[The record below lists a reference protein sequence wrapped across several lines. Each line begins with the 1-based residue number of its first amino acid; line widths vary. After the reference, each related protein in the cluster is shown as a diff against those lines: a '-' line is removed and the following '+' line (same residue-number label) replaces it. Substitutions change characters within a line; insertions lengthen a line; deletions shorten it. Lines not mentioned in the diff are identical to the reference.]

1 MLGKM
6 QTSLLLLSLNRTFA
20 VEKDKGMELIINIFS
35 LVGSLALFLFGMKT
49 MSEGLEKFAGDRLR
63 SILAAMTKNRVMG
76 VLTGILITA
85 LIQSSSATTVMVVS
99 FVNAGL
105 MTLSQSIGVIMGAN
119 IGTTVTAWII
129 SAVGFKVNIAA
140 FAIPLLAIGMPL
152 IFNGKSNRKSIGE
165 FIFGFS
171 FLFMGL
177 AFLQEAAT
185 EMSIGDMVAG
195 MLAHLPQDSF
205 FTILLFVIVGA
216 LVTMIVQAS
225 AATMAITLML
235 FGMNIPGFGFEQA
248 AALAMGQNI
257 GTTITAFMASLTANT
272 QARRAALAHMFF
284 NVFGVVVF
292 LTVFYPAC
300 DVVSWF
306 VDNVMGGGNDL
317 FKLSAFHTAF
327 NIINTL
333 LLIGFVHQIELF
345 VCKVLPMKAQ
355 EEDYHLSF
363 ISGGLLST
371 AELSIMEA
379 QKEIHHFAERCQRM
393 FGFVPELMQTTDEV
407 EFNKLF
413 SRIEKYENI
422 TDSMEMEIAA
432 YLNKVSEGRLSDASK
447 AQIQKMLR
455 QITEL
460 ESIGD
465 SVYNLGRT
473 LNRHRMHCQDA
484 FTPEQMQH
492 METMLGLVEGSL
504 EEMMKRIDLT
514 APQTN
519 ITKSINIEHEI
530 NNYRKQLRNQNLNDV
545 NAGLYSYQLGVFY
558 VDFISECEHL
568 ADYVMNVVQAGKGL
582 NNDFEDRPRN
592 GQG

>member
-1 MLGKM
+1 
-6 QTSLLLLSLNRTFA
+6 
-20 VEKDKGMELIINIFS
+20 MELIINIFS

-105 MTLSQSIGVIMGAN
+105 MTLAQSIGVIMGAN

-152 IFNGKSNRKSIGE
+152 IFSGKGNRKSIGE

-171 FLFMGL
+171 FLFMG
-177 AFLQEAAT
+177 
-185 EMSIGDMVAG
+185 MNIGDMVAG
-195 MLAHLPQDSF
+195 MLAHVPQDSF
-205 FTILLFVIVGA
+205 FTIILFIIVGA

-284 NVFGVVVF
+284 NVFGVVAF
-292 LTVFYPAC
+292 LIVFYPAC
-300 DVVSWF
+300 DAVSW
-306 VDNVMGGGNDL
+306 VVENLMGGGNDL

-333 LLIGFVHQIELF
+333 LLIGFVKQIEMF
-345 VCKVLPMKAQ
+345 VCRVLPMKAQ
-355 EEDYHLSF
+355 DEDYRLRF

-379 QKEIHHFAERCQRM
+379 QKEIRSFAERCQRM
-393 FGFVPELMQTTDEV
+393 AGFVPTLLETKDEM

-413 SRIEKYENI
+413 ARIEKYENI
-422 TDSMEMEIAA
+422 TDSMEMEIAS

-447 AQIQKMLR
+447 TQIQKMLR
-455 QITEL
+455 QISEL

-473 LNRHRMHCQDA
+473 LNRHRMHCQED
-484 FTPEQMQH
+484 FTAEQMQH
-492 METMLGLVEGSL
+492 MMTMLQLVGAALS
-504 EEMMKRIDLT
+504 EMLKRIDQPT
-514 APQTN
+514 
-519 ITKSINIEHEI
+519 TKNGVKTSLNIEHEI
-530 NNYRKQLRNQNLNDV
+530 NNYRTQLKNQNLHDV
-545 NAGLYSYQLGVFY
+545 NAGLYDYQLGVFY
-558 VDFISECEHL
+558 VDFISECEKL
-568 ADYVMNVVQAGKGL
+568 GDYVMNVVQAGKGL
-582 NNDFEDRPRN
+582 NNDFGDGPIN

>member
-1 MLGKM
+1 
-6 QTSLLLLSLNRTFA
+6 
-20 VEKDKGMELIINIFS
+20 
-35 LVGSLALFLFGMKT
+35 

-105 MTLSQSIGVIMGAN
+105 MTLGQSIGVIMGAN

-129 SAVGFKVNIAA
+129 SAVGFKVNIDA
-140 FAIPLLAIGMPL
+140 FAIPLLAMGMPL
-152 IFNGKSNRKSIGE
+152 MFSSKGNRKSVGE

-177 AFLQEAAT
+177 SFLQEAAT
-185 EMSIGDMVAG
+185 AMNIGDMVAG
-195 MLAHLPQDSF
+195 MLAHVPQDSF
-205 FTILLFVIVGA
+205 LTILLFVLVGA
-216 LVTMIVQAS
+216 VVTMIVQAS

-272 QARRAALAHMFF
+272 QARCAALAHMFF
-284 NVFGVVVF
+284 NMFGVVVV
-292 LTVFYPAC
+292 LLVFYPAC
-300 DVVSWF
+300 NAVSWF
-306 VDNVMGGGNDL
+306 VDSFMGGGNDL

-327 NIINTL
+327 NILNTL
-333 LLIGFVHQIELF
+333 LLIGFVKQIEMF
-345 VCKVLPMKAQ
+345 VCKVLPMKEQA
-355 EEDYHLSF
+355 EDHRLKF

-379 QKEIHHFAERCQRM
+379 QKEIRNFAERCHRM
-393 FGFVPELMQTTDEV
+393 FGFIPELMKTEDEV

-413 SRIEKYENI
+413 SRIGKYENI
-422 TDSMEMEIAA
+422 TDSMEVEIAA

-447 AQIQKMLR
+447 AEIQKMLR

-473 LNRHRMHCQDA
+473 LNRHRQHCKDA
-484 FTPEQMQH
+484 FTTEQTQH
-492 METMLGLVEGSL
+492 MQTMLTLVNGALVEML
-504 EEMMKRIDLT
+504 KRIELPAAKT
-514 APQTN
+514 G
-519 ITKSINIEHEI
+519 ITTSINIEHEI
-530 NNYRKQLRNQNLNDV
+530 NNYRKQLKNQNLHDV
-545 NAGLYSYQLGVFY
+545 NSGLYGYQLGVFY
-558 VDFISECEHL
+558 VDFISECEKL
-568 ADYVMNVVQAGKGL
+568 GDYVMNVVQPL
-582 NNDFEDRPRN
+582 NVTVQPDS
-592 GQG
+592 QSLVTIHT

>member
-1 MLGKM
+1 
-6 QTSLLLLSLNRTFA
+6 
-20 VEKDKGMELIINIFS
+20 MELIINIFS

-63 SILAAMTKNRVMG
+63 SILAAMTKNRMMG

-105 MTLSQSIGVIMGAN
+105 MTLAQSIGVIMGAN

-152 IFNGKSNRKSIGE
+152 IFSKKGNHKSIGE
-165 FIFGFS
+165 FIFGLS

-177 AFLQEAAT
+177 SFLQEAAT
-185 EMSIGDMVAG
+185 AMNIGDMVAG
-195 MLAHLPQDSF
+195 MLAHVPQDSF
-205 FTILLFVIVGA
+205 FTILLFVFVGA

-284 NVFGVVVF
+284 NVFGVVAF
-292 LTVFYPAC
+292 LIVFYPAC
-300 DVVSWF
+300 DAVSW
-306 VDNVMGGGNDL
+306 VVENLMGGGNDL

-333 LLIGFVHQIELF
+333 LLIGFVKQIEMF
-345 VCKVLPMKAQ
+345 VCRVLPMKAQ
-355 EEDYHLSF
+355 DEDYRLRF

-379 QKEIHHFAERCQRM
+379 QKEIRSFAERCQRM
-393 FGFVPELMQTTDEV
+393 TGFVPTLLQTEDEM

-422 TDSMEMEIAA
+422 TDSMEMEIAS

-447 AQIQKMLR
+447 TQIQKMLR
-455 QITEL
+455 QISEL

-473 LNRHRMHCQDA
+473 LNRHRMHCQES
-484 FTPEQMQH
+484 FTADQMQH
-492 METMLGLVEGSL
+492 MMTMLQLVDTAL
-504 EEMMKRIDLT
+504 TEMLKRIDQPT
-514 APQTN
+514 
-519 ITKSINIEHEI
+519 TKNGIKVSLNIEHEI
-530 NNYRKQLRNQNLNDV
+530 NNYRTQLKNQNLHDV
-545 NAGLYSYQLGVFY
+545 NAGLYDYQLGVFY
-558 VDFISECEHL
+558 VDFISECEKL
-568 ADYVMNVVQAGKGL
+568 GDYVMNVVQAGKGL
-582 NNDFEDRPRN
+582 NNDFGDGPIN

>member
-1 MLGKM
+1 
-6 QTSLLLLSLNRTFA
+6 
-20 VEKDKGMELIINIFS
+20 MELIINIFS

-105 MTLSQSIGVIMGAN
+105 MTLAQSIGVIMGAN

-129 SAVGFKVNIAA
+129 SAVGFKVDIAA
-140 FAIPLLAIGMPL
+140 FSIPLLAIGMPL
-152 IFNGKSNRKSIGE
+152 IFSGKGNRKSFGE

-177 AFLQEAAT
+177 AFLQDVAT
-185 EMSIGDMVAG
+185 GMGIGDMVAG
-195 MLAHLPQDSF
+195 ILAHVPQDSF
-205 FTILLFVIVGA
+205 FTILLFIVVGA
-216 LVTMIVQAS
+216 LVTMIVQSSS
-225 AATMAITLML
+225 AAMAITLML
-235 FGMNIPGFGFEQA
+235 FGMNIPGFGFEEA

-292 LTVFYPAC
+292 LIVFYPAC
-300 DVVSWF
+300 NAVSWF
-306 VDNVMGGGNDL
+306 VDNVLGGGNDL
-317 FKLSAFHTAF
+317 YKLSTFHTAF

-333 LLIGFVHQIELF
+333 LLIGFVHQIEML
-345 VCKVLPMKAQ
+345 VCKVLPMKDQ
-355 EEDYHLSF
+355 DEDYRLKF

-379 QKEIHHFAERCQRM
+379 QKEIQNFAERCHRM
-393 FGFVPELMQTTDEV
+393 FGFVSDLMQTADEAV
-407 EFNKLF
+407 FNKTF

-447 AQIQKMLR
+447 TQIQKMLR
-455 QITEL
+455 QISEL

-473 LNRHRMHCQDA
+473 LNRHRQNCHDA
-484 FTPEQMQH
+484 FTQEQIQH
-492 METMLGLVEGSL
+492 MKTMLGLVDGAIT
-504 EEMMKRIDLT
+504 EMQKRIA
-514 APQTN
+514 APVARPT
-519 ITKSINIEHEI
+519 TSYNIEHEI
-530 NNYRKQLRNQNLNDV
+530 NNYRTQLKNQNLYDV
-545 NAGLYSYQLGVFY
+545 NSGLYSYQLGVFY
-558 VDFISECEHL
+558 IDFISECEKL
-568 ADYVMNVVQAGKGL
+568 GDYVMNVVQAGKGL
-582 NNDFEDRPRN
+582 NNDYEDRPRN
-592 GQG
+592 GVA

>member
-1 MLGKM
+1 
-6 QTSLLLLSLNRTFA
+6 
-20 VEKDKGMELIINIFS
+20 MELIINIFS

-63 SILAAMTKNRVMG
+63 SILAAMTKNRMMG

-105 MTLSQSIGVIMGAN
+105 MTLAQSIGVIMGAN

-140 FAIPLLAIGMPL
+140 FAIPMLAIGMPL
-152 IFNGKSNRKSIGE
+152 IFSKKGNHKSIGE

-177 AFLQEAAT
+177 SFLQEAAT
-185 EMSIGDMVAG
+185 AMNIGDMVAG
-195 MLAHLPQDSF
+195 MLAHVPQDSF
-205 FTILLFVIVGA
+205 FTILLFVFVGA

-284 NVFGVVVF
+284 NVFGVVAF
-292 LTVFYPAC
+292 LIVFYPAC
-300 DVVSWF
+300 DAVSWVVENF
-306 VDNVMGGGNDL
+306 MGGGNDL

-333 LLIGFVHQIELF
+333 LLIGFVKQIEMF
-345 VCKVLPMKAQ
+345 VCRVLPMKAQ
-355 EEDYHLSF
+355 DEDYRLRF

-379 QKEIHHFAERCQRM
+379 QKEIHSFAERCQRM
-393 FGFVPELMQTTDEV
+393 AGFVPTLLQTQDEI

-413 SRIEKYENI
+413 ARIEKYENI
-422 TDSMEMEIAA
+422 TDSMETEIAS

-447 AQIQKMLR
+447 TQIQKMLR
-455 QITEL
+455 QISEL

-473 LNRHRMHCQDA
+473 LNRHRMHCQES
-484 FTPEQMQH
+484 FTADQMQH
-492 METMLGLVEGSL
+492 MMTMLQLVDSAL
-504 EEMMKRIDLT
+504 TEMLKRIDQPT
-514 APQTN
+514 
-519 ITKSINIEHEI
+519 TKNGVKVSLNIEHEI
-530 NNYRKQLRNQNLNDV
+530 NNYRTQLKNQNLHDV
-545 NAGLYSYQLGVFY
+545 NAGLYGYQLGVFY
-558 VDFISECEHL
+558 VDFISECEKL
-568 ADYVMNVVQAGKGL
+568 GDYVMNVVQAGKGL
-582 NNDFEDRPRN
+582 NNDFGDGPIN

>member
-1 MLGKM
+1 
-6 QTSLLLLSLNRTFA
+6 
-20 VEKDKGMELIINIFS
+20 MELIINIFS

-63 SILAAMTKNRVMG
+63 SILAAMTKNRIMG

-105 MTLSQSIGVIMGAN
+105 MTLGQSIGVIMGAN

-152 IFNGKSNRKSIGE
+152 IFSNKGNRKSIGE

-185 EMSIGDMVAG
+185 AMNIGDLVAG
-195 MLAHLPQDSF
+195 MLAHVPQDSF
-205 FTILLFVIVGA
+205 LTILLFVIVGA

-235 FGMNIPGFGFEQA
+235 FG
-248 AALAMGQNI
+248 
-257 GTTITAFMASLTANT
+257 
-272 QARRAALAHMFF
+272 
-284 NVFGVVVF
+284 
-292 LTVFYPAC
+292 
-300 DVVSWF
+300 F
-306 VDNVMGGGNDL
+306 VR
-317 FKLSAFHTAF
+317 
-327 NIINTL
+327 
-333 LLIGFVHQIELF
+333 QIEMF
-345 VCKVLPMKAQ
+345 VCHVLPMKAQ
-355 EEDYHLSF
+355 DEDYRLRF

-371 AELSIMEA
+371 AELSIIEA

-393 FGFVPELMQTTDEV
+393 FGFVPELMQTEDET

-413 SRIEKYENI
+413 SRIGKYENI
-422 TDSMEMEIAA
+422 TDSMEMEIAS

-484 FTPEQMQH
+484 FTQEQMQH
-492 METMLGLVEGSL
+492 MQAMLGLVEGSL

-514 APQTN
+514 TPRTN

-530 NNYRKQLRNQNLNDV
+530 NNYRKQLRNQNLHDV

-558 VDFISECEHL
+558 VDFISECERL
-568 ADYVMNVVQAGKGL
+568 ADYVMNVVQAGKNL
-582 NNDFEDRPRN
+582 NNDLEDRPRN

>member
-1 MLGKM
+1 MD
-6 QTSLLLLSLNRTFA
+6 F
-20 VEKDKGMELIINIFS
+20 IINIFS

-63 SILAAMTKNRVMG
+63 GILAAMTKNRIMG
-76 VLTGILITA
+76 VMTGILITA

-99 FVNAGL
+99 FVNAEL
-105 MTLSQSIGVIMGAN
+105 MTLGQSIGVIMGAN

-152 IFNGKSNRKSIGE
+152 IFSKKSNRKSVGE
-165 FIFGFS
+165 FVFGFS

-177 AFLQEAAT
+177 SFLQEAAT
-185 EMSIGDMVAG
+185 AMGIGDIVAG
-195 MLAHLPQDSF
+195 MLAHVSQDSF
-205 FTILLFVIVGA
+205 LTILLFVIVGA
-216 LVTMIVQAS
+216 VVTMIVQAS

-284 NVFGVVVF
+284 NVFGVVVV
-292 LTVFYPAC
+292 LLVFYPAC
-300 DVVSWF
+300 NAVSWF
-306 VDNVMGGGNDL
+306 VEEFMGGGNDL

-327 NIINTL
+327 NIVNTL
-333 LLIGFVHQIELF
+333 LLIGFVKQIETF
-345 VCKVLPMKAQ
+345 VCRMLPMKEK
-355 EEDYHLSF
+355 EEDHRLKF

-371 AELSIMEA
+371 AELSIMQA
-379 QKEIHHFAERCQRM
+379 QKEIHNFAERCQRM
-393 FGFVPELMQTTDEV
+393 FSFIPELMNTKDEV

-413 SRIEKYENI
+413 SRIGKYENI
-422 TDSMEMEIAA
+422 TDSMEMEIAS

-447 AQIQKMLR
+447 SQIQRMLR

-473 LNRHRMHCQDA
+473 LNRHRQHCQDA
-484 FTPEQMQH
+484 FTEDQYHHMQS
-492 METMLGLVEGSL
+492 MMNLVESAL
-504 EEMMKRIDLT
+504 AEMLKRIDRPAT
-514 APQTN
+514 MGN
-519 ITKSINIEHEI
+519 IATCINIEDEI
-530 NNYRKQLRNQNLNDV
+530 NNYRTQLKNQNLHDV
-545 NAGLYSYQLGVFY
+545 NSGLYGYQLGVFY
-558 VDFISECEHL
+558 VDFISECEKL
-568 ADYVMNVVQAGKGL
+568 GDYVINVVQAGKGF
-582 NNDFEDRPRN
+582 NNDYEDRPYN

>member
-1 MLGKM
+1 
-6 QTSLLLLSLNRTFA
+6 
-20 VEKDKGMELIINIFS
+20 MELIINIFS

-105 MTLSQSIGVIMGAN
+105 MTLAQSIGVIMGAN

-152 IFNGKSNRKSIGE
+152 IFSGKGNRKSIGE
-165 FIFGFS
+165 FVFGFS

-177 AFLQEAAT
+177 SFLQEAAT
-185 EMSIGDMVAG
+185 AMNIGDMVAA
-195 MLAHLPQDSF
+195 MLAHVPQESF
-205 FTILLFVIVGA
+205 LTILLFVVVGA

-284 NVFGVVVF
+284 NVFGVVAF
-292 LTVFYPAC
+292 LIVFYPAC
-300 DVVSWF
+300 NAVSWF
-306 VDNVMGGGNDL
+306 VDSVMGGGNDL

-333 LLIGFVHQIELF
+333 LLIGFVRQIEMF
-345 VCKVLPMKAQ
+345 VCRVLPMKAQ
-355 EEDYHLSF
+355 DEDYRLRF

-393 FGFVPELMQTTDEV
+393 FTFVPELMQITDEA

-413 SRIEKYENI
+413 SRIGKYENI

-484 FTPEQMQH
+484 FTPEQTQH
-492 METMLGLVEGSL
+492 MQTMLGLVEGSL

-514 APQTN
+514 APRTN
-519 ITKSINIEHEI
+519 ITKPINIEHEI
-530 NNYRKQLRNQNLNDV
+530 NNYRKQLRNQNLSDV

-558 VDFISECEHL
+558 VDFISECERL

-582 NNDFEDRPRN
+582 SDDFGDRPRN

>member
-1 MLGKM
+1 
-6 QTSLLLLSLNRTFA
+6 
-20 VEKDKGMELIINIFS
+20 MELIINIFS

-76 VLTGILITA
+76 VMTGILITA

-105 MTLSQSIGVIMGAN
+105 MTLAQSIGVIMGAN

-140 FAIPLLAIGMPL
+140 FAIPMLAIGMPL
-152 IFNGKSNRKSIGE
+152 LFSNKGNRKSIGE
-165 FIFGFS
+165 FVFGFS

-177 AFLQEAAT
+177 SYLQEAAT
-185 EMSIGDMVAG
+185 AMNIGDMVAG
-195 MLAHLPQDSF
+195 MLAHVPQNSF

-216 LVTMIVQAS
+216 IVTMIVQAS

-284 NVFGVVVF
+284 NVFGVVFF
-292 LTVFYPAC
+292 LIIFYPAC
-300 DVVSWF
+300 NAVSWF

-333 LLIGFVHQIELF
+333 LLIGFVRQIEML

-355 EEDYHLSF
+355 EEDYRLKF

-371 AELSIMEA
+371 AELSIIEA
-379 QKEIHHFAERCQRM
+379 QKEIHSFGERCLRM
-393 FGFVPELMQTTDEV
+393 FGFVPELLQLQDEV

-422 TDSMEMEIAA
+422 TDAMEMEIAS
-432 YLNKVSEGRLSDASK
+432 YLNKVSKGRLSDASK
-447 AQIQKMLR
+447 SQIQKMLR

-473 LNRHRMHCQDA
+473 LNRHRMHCQEA
-484 FTPEQMQH
+484 FTTEQTQH
-492 METMLGLVEGSL
+492 MLTMMQLVEGAL
-504 EEMMKRIDLT
+504 AEMMNQIDQPT
-514 APQTN
+514 
-519 ITKSINIEHEI
+519 TKSGIKTSVNIENEI
-530 NNYRKQLRNQNLNDV
+530 NNYRTQLKNQNLHDV
-545 NAGLYSYQLGVFY
+545 NSGRYDYQLGVFY
-558 VDFISECEHL
+558 VDFISECEKL
-568 ADYVMNVVQAGKGL
+568 GDYVMNVVQAGKKRT
-582 NNDFEDRPRN
+582 NDYEDEPYDA
-592 GQG
+592 QG

>member
-1 MLGKM
+1 
-6 QTSLLLLSLNRTFA
+6 
-20 VEKDKGMELIINIFS
+20 MELIINVFS

-140 FAIPLLAIGMPL
+140 FAIPLLAVGMPL
-152 IFNGKSNRKSIGE
+152 IFSGKGNRKSVGE
-165 FIFGFS
+165 FVFGFS

-177 AFLQEAAT
+177 SFLQETAT
-185 EMSIGDMVAG
+185 AMNIGDMVAN
-195 MLAHLPQDSF
+195 MLAHVPQDSF
-205 FTILLFVIVGA
+205 FTIILFVIVGA

-257 GTTITAFMASLTANT
+257 GTTITAFMASFTANT

-292 LTVFYPAC
+292 LIVFYPAC
-300 DVVSWF
+300 DAVSWF
-306 VDNVMGGGNDL
+306 VEDLMGGGNDL

-333 LLIGFVHQIELF
+333 LLIGFVRQIEML
-345 VCKVLPMKAQ
+345 VCKVLPIKAQ
-355 EEDYHLSF
+355 DEDRRLKF

-393 FGFVPELMQTTDEV
+393 FEFVSELMQTQDDV
-407 EFNKLF
+407 EFNKVF
-413 SRIEKYENI
+413 SRIGKYENI

-484 FTPEQMQH
+484 FTSEQAQH
-492 METMLGLVEGSL
+492 MQTMLQLVEGAL
-504 EEMMKRIDLT
+504 EEMMKRIDSPMNKT
-514 APQTN
+514 S
-519 ITKSINIEHEI
+519 ITTSINIEHEI
-530 NNYRKQLRNQNLNDV
+530 NNYRTQLKNQNLHDV
-545 NAGLYSYQLGVFY
+545 NSGLYGYQLGVFY
-558 VDFISECEHL
+558 VDFISECEKL

-582 NNDFEDRPRN
+582 NNDFEDRPYN

>member
-1 MLGKM
+1 
-6 QTSLLLLSLNRTFA
+6 
-20 VEKDKGMELIINIFS
+20 MELITNIFS
-35 LVGSLALFLFGMKT
+35 LVGSLALFLYGMKT

-105 MTLSQSIGVIMGAN
+105 MTLAQSIGVIMGAN

-129 SAVGFKVNIAA
+129 SAVGFKINIAA
-140 FAIPLLAIGMPL
+140 FAIPLLAVGMPL
-152 IFNGKSNRKSIGE
+152 IFSGKGNRKSIGE

-177 AFLQEAAT
+177 SFLQESAT
-185 EMSIGDMVAG
+185 AMNIGDMVAG
-195 MLAHLPQDSF
+195 MLAHVEQDSF
-205 FTILLFVIVGA
+205 LTILLFVFVGA
-216 LVTMIVQAS
+216 VVTMIVQAS

-272 QARRAALAHMFF
+272 QARRAALAHVFF

-292 LTVFYPAC
+292 LIVFYPAC
-300 DVVSWF
+300 DAVSWF
-306 VDNVMGGGNDL
+306 VDSVMGGGNDL

-333 LLIGFVHQIELF
+333 LLIGFVRQIEML
-345 VCKVLPMKAQ
+345 VCKALPMKEQ
-355 EEDYHLSF
+355 DEDYRLKF

-379 QKEIHHFAERCQRM
+379 QKEIHHFADRCLRM
-393 FGFVPELMQTTDEV
+393 FGFVPELMQTQDEV

-413 SRIEKYENI
+413 SRIGKYESI

-484 FTPEQMQH
+484 FTPDQTQH
-492 METMLGLVEGSL
+492 MHAMLQLVESAL
-504 EEMMKRIDLT
+504 AEMMKHIDLPVSAKT
-514 APQTN
+514 S
-519 ITKSINIEHEI
+519 ITTSVNIEHEI
-530 NNYRKQLRNQNLNDV
+530 NNYRKQLRNQNLHDV

-582 NNDFEDRPRN
+582 NNDFGDSARN
-592 GQG
+592 GQD

>member
-1 MLGKM
+1 
-6 QTSLLLLSLNRTFA
+6 
-20 VEKDKGMELIINIFS
+20 MELIINIFS

-105 MTLSQSIGVIMGAN
+105 MTLAQSIGVIMGAN

-152 IFNGKSNRKSIGE
+152 IFSGKGNRKSIGE

-177 AFLQEAAT
+177 SFLQEAAT
-185 EMSIGDMVAG
+185 AMNIGDMVAG
-195 MLAHLPQDSF
+195 MLAHVPQDSF
-205 FTILLFVIVGA
+205 FTIILFIIVGA

-235 FGMNIPGFGFEQA
+235 FDMNIPGFGFEQA

-284 NVFGVVVF
+284 NVFGVVAF
-292 LTVFYPAC
+292 LIVFYPAC
-300 DVVSWF
+300 DAVSW
-306 VDNVMGGGNDL
+306 VVENLMGGGNDL

-327 NIINTL
+327 NVINTL
-333 LLIGFVHQIELF
+333 LLIGFVKQIEMF
-345 VCKVLPMKAQ
+345 VCRVLPMKAQ
-355 EEDYHLSF
+355 DEDYRLRF

-379 QKEIHHFAERCQRM
+379 QKEIHSFAERCQRM
-393 FGFVPELMQTTDEV
+393 AGFVPTLLETKDEM

-413 SRIEKYENI
+413 ARIEKYENI
-422 TDSMEMEIAA
+422 TDSMEMEIAS

-447 AQIQKMLR
+447 TQIQKMLR
-455 QITEL
+455 QISEL

-473 LNRHRMHCQDA
+473 LNRHRMHCQED
-484 FTPEQMQH
+484 FTAEQMQH
-492 METMLGLVEGSL
+492 MMTMLQLVGAALS
-504 EEMMKRIDLT
+504 EMLKRIDQPT
-514 APQTN
+514 
-519 ITKSINIEHEI
+519 TKNGVKTSLNIEHEI
-530 NNYRKQLRNQNLNDV
+530 NNYRTQLKNQNLHDV
-545 NAGLYSYQLGVFY
+545 NAGLYDYQLGVFY
-558 VDFISECEHL
+558 VDFISECEKL
-568 ADYVMNVVQAGKGL
+568 GDYVMNVVQAGKGL
-582 NNDFEDRPRN
+582 NNDFGDGPIN

>member
-1 MLGKM
+1 
-6 QTSLLLLSLNRTFA
+6 
-20 VEKDKGMELIINIFS
+20 MELIINIFS
-35 LVGSLALFLFGMKT
+35 FVGSLALFLYGMKT

-63 SILAAMTKNRVMG
+63 SILSAMTKNRVMG

-105 MTLSQSIGVIMGAN
+105 MTLAQSIGVIMGAN

-152 IFNGKSNRKSIGE
+152 IFSGKGNRKSIGE

-177 AFLQEAAT
+177 SFLQEAAT
-185 EMSIGDMVAG
+185 AMNIGDLVAG
-195 MLAHLPQDSF
+195 MLAHVPQDSF
-205 FTILLFVIVGA
+205 LTIILFVIVGA
-216 LVTMIVQAS
+216 IVTMIVQAS

-284 NVFGVVVF
+284 NVFGVVAF
-292 LTVFYPAC
+292 HIVFYPAC
-300 DVVSWF
+300 HAVSWF
-306 VDNVMGGGNDL
+306 VENVMGGGNDL

-333 LLIGFVHQIELF
+333 LLIGFVRQIETL
-345 VCKVLPMKAQ
+345 VCKMLPMKAQ
-355 EEDYHLSF
+355 DEDYRLKF

-371 AELSIMEA
+371 AELSIIEA
-379 QKEIHHFAERCQRM
+379 QKEIHSFAERCQRM
-393 FGFVPELMQTTDEV
+393 FGFVPELLQMQDEV
-407 EFNKLF
+407 KFNKLF

-422 TDSMEMEIAA
+422 TDSMEMEIAS
-432 YLNKVSEGRLSDASK
+432 YLSKVSKGRLSDASK
-447 AQIQKMLR
+447 SQIQKMLR

-473 LNRHRMHCQDA
+473 LNRHRMHCQEA
-484 FTPEQMQH
+484 FTAEQIKHMLTMMQLVDGALT
-492 METMLGLVEGSL
+492 EML
-504 EEMMKRIDLT
+504 KQIDQPT
-514 APQTN
+514 
-519 ITKSINIEHEI
+519 TKKSAKTSVNIEHEI
-530 NNYRKQLRNQNLNDV
+530 NNYRTQLKNQNLNDV
-545 NAGLYSYQLGVFY
+545 NSGLYDYQLGVFY
-558 VDFISECEHL
+558 VDFISECEKL
-568 ADYVMNVVQAGKGL
+568 GDYVMNVVEAGKKR
-582 NNDFEDRPRN
+582 NNDFDDMPYAA
-592 GQG
+592 QG

>member
-1 MLGKM
+1 
-6 QTSLLLLSLNRTFA
+6 
-20 VEKDKGMELIINIFS
+20 MELIINIFS
-35 LVGSLALFLFGMKT
+35 LVGSLALFLYGMKT

-63 SILAAMTKNRVMG
+63 SILSAMTKNRVMG

-105 MTLSQSIGVIMGAN
+105 MTLAQSIGVIMGAN

-152 IFNGKSNRKSIGE
+152 IFSGKGNRKSIGE

-177 AFLQEAAT
+177 SFLQEAAT
-185 EMSIGDMVAG
+185 AMNIGDMVAG
-195 MLAHLPQDSF
+195 MLAHVPQDSF
-205 FTILLFVIVGA
+205 LTIILFVIVGA
-216 LVTMIVQAS
+216 IVTMIVQAS

-292 LTVFYPAC
+292 LIVFYPAC
-300 DVVSWF
+300 HAVSWF
-306 VDNVMGGGNDL
+306 VENVMGGGNDL

-333 LLIGFVHQIELF
+333 LLIGFVRQIEAL

-355 EEDYHLSF
+355 DEDYRLKF

-371 AELSIMEA
+371 AELSIIEA
-379 QKEIHHFAERCQRM
+379 QKEIHSFAERCQRM
-393 FGFVPELMQTTDEV
+393 FGFVPELLQLQDEV
-407 EFNKLF
+407 KFNKLF

-422 TDSMEMEIAA
+422 TDSMEMEIAS
-432 YLNKVSEGRLSDASK
+432 YLSKVSKGRLSDASK
-447 AQIQKMLR
+447 SQIQKMLR

-473 LNRHRMHCQDA
+473 LNRHRMHCQEA
-484 FTPEQMQH
+484 FTAEQTQH
-492 METMLGLVEGSL
+492 MLTMMQLVDDAL
-504 EEMMKRIDLT
+504 TEMLKQIDQPT
-514 APQTN
+514 
-519 ITKSINIEHEI
+519 TKKGTKTSINIEHEI
-530 NNYRKQLRNQNLNDV
+530 NNYRTQLKNQNLNDV
-545 NAGLYSYQLGVFY
+545 NSGLYDYQLGVFY
-558 VDFISECEHL
+558 VDFISECEKL
-568 ADYVMNVVQAGKGL
+568 GDYVMNVVEAGKKR
-582 NNDFEDRPRN
+582 NNDYEEIPYS

>member
-1 MLGKM
+1 
-6 QTSLLLLSLNRTFA
+6 
-20 VEKDKGMELIINIFS
+20 MELIINIFS

-49 MSEGLEKFAGDRLR
+49 MSEGLEKYAGDRLR

-105 MTLSQSIGVIMGAN
+105 MTLAQSIGVIMGAN

-140 FAIPLLAIGMPL
+140 FSIPLLAIGMPL
-152 IFNGKSNRKSIGE
+152 IFSRKGSRKNIGE

-177 AFLQEAAT
+177 SFLQEAAT
-185 EMSIGDMVAG
+185 AMNIGDMVAG
-195 MLAHLPQDSF
+195 MLAHVPQDSF
-205 FTILLFVIVGA
+205 FTIVLFVIVGA

-257 GTTITAFMASLTANT
+257 GTTITALMASFTANT

-284 NVFGVVVF
+284 NVFGVVAF
-292 LTVFYPAC
+292 LIVFYPAC
-300 DVVSWF
+300 HAVSWF
-306 VDNVMGGGNDL
+306 VENVMGGGNDL

-333 LLIGFVHQIELF
+333 LLIGFVKQIEAL
-345 VCKVLPMKAQ
+345 VCKILPMKAQ
-355 EEDYHLSF
+355 EEDYRLKF

-371 AELSIMEA
+371 AELSIVEA
-379 QKEIHHFAERCQRM
+379 QKEIHSFAERCQRM
-393 FGFVPELMQTTDEV
+393 FGFVPELLQLQDEV

-422 TDSMEMEIAA
+422 TDSMEMEIAS
-432 YLNKVSEGRLSDASK
+432 YLNKVSKGRLSDASK
-447 AQIQKMLR
+447 SQIQKMLR

-473 LNRHRMHCQDA
+473 LNRHRMHCQEA
-484 FTPEQMQH
+484 FTAEQTQH
-492 METMLGLVEGSL
+492 MLTMMQLVGGAL
-504 EEMMKRIDLT
+504 AEMLKQIDQPT
-514 APQTN
+514 
-519 ITKSINIEHEI
+519 TKTGIKTSVNIEHEI
-530 NNYRKQLRNQNLNDV
+530 NNYRTQLKNQNLQDV
-545 NAGLYSYQLGVFY
+545 NTGRYDYQLGVFY
-558 VDFISECEHL
+558 VDFISECEKL
-568 ADYVMNVVQAGKGL
+568 GDYVMNVVEAGKKR
-582 NNDFEDRPRN
+582 NNDYEDMEYNR
-592 GQG
+592 QG

>member
-1 MLGKM
+1 
-6 QTSLLLLSLNRTFA
+6 
-20 VEKDKGMELIINIFS
+20 MELIINIFS

-49 MSEGLEKFAGDRLR
+49 MSEGLEKYAGDRLR

-105 MTLSQSIGVIMGAN
+105 MTLAQSIGVIMGAN

-140 FAIPLLAIGMPL
+140 FSIPLLAIGMPL
-152 IFNGKSNRKSIGE
+152 IFSRKGSRKNIGE

-177 AFLQEAAT
+177 SFLQEAAT
-185 EMSIGDMVAG
+185 AMNIGDMVAG
-195 MLAHLPQDSF
+195 MLAHVPQDSF
-205 FTILLFVIVGA
+205 FTIVLFVIVGA

-257 GTTITAFMASLTANT
+257 GTTITALMASFTANT

-284 NVFGVVVF
+284 NVFGVVAF
-292 LTVFYPAC
+292 LIVFYPAC
-300 DVVSWF
+300 HAVSWF
-306 VDNVMGGGNDL
+306 VENVMGGGNDL

-333 LLIGFVHQIELF
+333 LLIGFVKQIEAL
-345 VCKVLPMKAQ
+345 VCKILPMKAL
-355 EEDYHLSF
+355 EEDYRLKF

-371 AELSIMEA
+371 AELSIVEA
-379 QKEIHHFAERCQRM
+379 QKEIHSFAERCQRM
-393 FGFVPELMQTTDEV
+393 FGFVPELLQLQDEV

-422 TDSMEMEIAA
+422 TDSMEMEIAS
-432 YLNKVSEGRLSDASK
+432 YLNKVSKGRLSDASK
-447 AQIQKMLR
+447 SQIQKMLR

-473 LNRHRMHCQDA
+473 LNRHRMHCQEA
-484 FTPEQMQH
+484 FTAEQTQH
-492 METMLGLVEGSL
+492 MLTMMQLVGGAL
-504 EEMMKRIDLT
+504 AEMLKQIDQPT
-514 APQTN
+514 
-519 ITKSINIEHEI
+519 TKTGIKTSVNIEHEI
-530 NNYRKQLRNQNLNDV
+530 NNYRTQLKNQNLQDV
-545 NAGLYSYQLGVFY
+545 NTGRYDYQLGVFY
-558 VDFISECEHL
+558 VDFISECEKL
-568 ADYVMNVVQAGKGL
+568 GDYVMNVVEAGKKR
-582 NNDFEDRPRN
+582 NNDYEDMEYN
-592 GQG
+592 KQG

>member
-1 MLGKM
+1 
-6 QTSLLLLSLNRTFA
+6 
-20 VEKDKGMELIINIFS
+20 MELIINIFS

-63 SILAAMTKNRVMG
+63 GILAAMTKNRVMG
-76 VLTGILITA
+76 VMTGILITA

-105 MTLSQSIGVIMGAN
+105 MTLAQSIGVIMGAN

-140 FAIPLLAIGMPL
+140 FAIPMLAIGMPL
-152 IFNGKSNRKSIGE
+152 IFSGKGNRKSIGE

-177 AFLQEAAT
+177 SFLQEAAT
-185 EMSIGDMVAG
+185 SMNIGDMVAG
-195 MLAHLPQDSF
+195 MLAHVPQDSF
-205 FTILLFVIVGA
+205 YTIILFVIVGA
-216 LVTMIVQAS
+216 IVTMIVQAS

-284 NVFGVVVF
+284 NVFGVLLF
-292 LTVFYPAC
+292 LILFYPAC
-300 DVVSWF
+300 NAVSWF
-306 VDNVMGGGNDL
+306 ADNVMGGGNDL

-333 LLIGFVHQIELF
+333 LLIGFVKQIEML
-345 VCKVLPMKAQ
+345 VCKALPMKNQ
-355 EEDYHLSF
+355 DEDYRLKF

-379 QKEIHHFAERCQRM
+379 QKEIHHFAERCKRM
-393 FGFVPELMQTTDEV
+393 FGFVPELMQIHDEA

-413 SRIEKYENI
+413 SRIGKYENI
-422 TDSMEMEIAA
+422 TDSMEMEIAG

-447 AQIQKMLR
+447 SQIQKMLR

-484 FTPEQMQH
+484 FTPEQTQH
-492 METMLGLVEGSL
+492 MLTMLQLVDGSL
-504 EEMMKRIDLT
+504 TEMMNRIDQPT
-514 APQTN
+514 TRNN
-519 ITKSINIEHEI
+519 ITTSVNIEHEI
-530 NNYRKQLRNQNLNDV
+530 NNYRKHLRNQNLHDV

-558 VDFISECEHL
+558 VDFISECERL

-582 NNDFEDRPRN
+582 NNDFDDKPYS
-592 GQG
+592 G

>member
-1 MLGKM
+1 M
-6 QTSLLLLSLNRTFA
+6 
-20 VEKDKGMELIINIFS
+20 IINIFS

-105 MTLSQSIGVIMGAN
+105 MTLTQSIGVIMGAN

-140 FAIPLLAIGMPL
+140 FSIPMLAIGMPL
-152 IFNGKSNRKSIGE
+152 IFSGKGSRKSIGE

-177 AFLQEAAT
+177 SFLQEAAT
-185 EMSIGDMVAG
+185 AMNIGDMVAG
-195 MLAHLPQDSF
+195 LLAHVPQDSF
-205 FTILLFVIVGA
+205 LTIILFVIVGA
-216 LVTMIVQAS
+216 VVTMIVQAS

-284 NVFGVVVF
+284 NVFGVVAF
-292 LTVFYPAC
+292 LIVFYPAC
-300 DVVSWF
+300 HAVSWF
-306 VDNVMGGGNDL
+306 VEHVVGGGNDL

-333 LLIGFVHQIELF
+333 LLIGFVKQIEAL

-355 EEDYHLSF
+355 DEDYRLKF

-371 AELSIMEA
+371 AELSIIEA
-379 QKEIHHFAERCQRM
+379 QKEIHSFAERCQRM
-393 FGFVPELMQTTDEV
+393 FGFVPELLQLQDEV
-407 EFNKLF
+407 KFNKLF

-422 TDSMEMEIAA
+422 TDSMEMEIAS
-432 YLNKVSEGRLSDASK
+432 YLSKVSKGRLSDASK
-447 AQIQKMLR
+447 SQIQKMLR

-473 LNRHRMHCQDA
+473 LNRHRMHCQQA
-484 FTPEQMQH
+484 FTAEQTQH
-492 METMLGLVEGSL
+492 MLTMMQLVDGSL
-504 EEMMKRIDLT
+504 AEMLKQIDQP
-514 APQTN
+514 A
-519 ITKSINIEHEI
+519 TKTGIKTSVNIEHEI
-530 NNYRKQLRNQNLNDV
+530 NNYRTQLKNQNLQDV
-545 NAGLYSYQLGVFY
+545 NSGRYDYQLGVFY
-558 VDFISECEHL
+558 VDFISECEKL
-568 ADYVMNVVQAGKGL
+568 GDYVMNVVQAGTKR
-582 NNDFEDRPRN
+582 NNDFNEMPYNR
-592 GQG
+592 QS

>member
-1 MLGKM
+1 
-6 QTSLLLLSLNRTFA
+6 
-20 VEKDKGMELIINIFS
+20 MELIINIFS

-76 VLTGILITA
+76 VLTGVLITA

-105 MTLSQSIGVIMGAN
+105 MTLAQSIGVIMGAN

-152 IFNGKSNRKSIGE
+152 IFSGKGNRKSIGE

-177 AFLQEAAT
+177 SFLQEAAT
-185 EMSIGDMVAG
+185 AMDIGDMVAG
-195 MLAHLPQDSF
+195 MLAHVPQDSF
-205 FTILLFVIVGA
+205 LTIILFVIVGA
-216 LVTMIVQAS
+216 LVTMVVQAS

-284 NVFGVVVF
+284 NVFGVVAF
-292 LTVFYPAC
+292 LIVFYPAC
-300 DVVSWF
+300 NAVSWF
-306 VDNVMGGGNDL
+306 VDSVMGGGNDL

-333 LLIGFVHQIELF
+333 LLIGFVKQIEML
-345 VCKVLPMKAQ
+345 VCKALPMKAQ
-355 EEDYHLSF
+355 DEDYRLKF

-379 QKEIHHFAERCQRM
+379 QKEIHHFAERCLRM
-393 FGFVPELMQTTDEV
+393 FGFVPQLMKTEDEM
-407 EFNKLF
+407 EFYKLF
-413 SRIEKYENI
+413 SRIGKYENI

-484 FTPEQMQH
+484 FTPEQTQH
-492 METMLGLVEGSL
+492 MHTMLVLVDGAL
-504 EEMMKRIDLT
+504 AEMMKRIDQPVT
-514 APQTN
+514 VKGN
-519 ITKSINIEHEI
+519 ITASVNIEHEI
-530 NNYRKQLRNQNLNDV
+530 NNYRKQLRNQNLHDV

-582 NNDFEDRPRN
+582 NNDFGDNPRN